1 MMARPQTTGPAKVV
15 RFKRRKQKRLP
26 RRLLE
31 SVPNDWERWDK
42 CAKLEGLNW
51 SEFTRRALEQRCAS
65 IEEIERMSRTEPA
78 IRQRLPGL
86 PYKVESVAQVRA
98 ALSQKPASKNGAAAR
113 PKKRGARAA
122 QKGSSRS

>member
-1 MMARPQTTGPAKVV
+1 M

-65 IEEIERMSRTEPA
+65 IEELERTARTEPSV
-78 IRQRLPGL
+78 RLRLPGL
-86 PYKVESVAQVRA
+86 PYTVESIAKARA
-98 ALSQKPASKNGAAAR
+98 ALSQKPTRKNGAAAR
-113 PKKRGARAA
+113 PKKRAAGAS

>member
-1 MMARPQTTGPAKVV
+1 MARPQTTGPAQVV

-31 SVPNDWERWDK
+31 SVPKDWERWDK

-65 IEEIERMSRTEPA
+65 IEELERAARTEPA
-78 IRQRLPGL
+78 LRVRLPGL
-86 PYKVESVAQVRA
+86 PYKAESVAKVRA
-98 ALSQKPASKNGAAAR
+98 ALSEKPGQKNGAGAR
-113 PKKRGARAA
+113 PKKRTAGASR
-122 QKGSSRS
+122 KGSSRS